1 MIEETKA
8 ADGAPAGVSDSTQ
21 LLGAHDF
28 CFQCDVIVEDFLSKK
43 RVIHFVFGSRYL
55 ICT

>member
-1 MIEETKA
+1 MTEETKV

-43 RVIHFVFGSRYL
+43 RVIRFVFGSRYL